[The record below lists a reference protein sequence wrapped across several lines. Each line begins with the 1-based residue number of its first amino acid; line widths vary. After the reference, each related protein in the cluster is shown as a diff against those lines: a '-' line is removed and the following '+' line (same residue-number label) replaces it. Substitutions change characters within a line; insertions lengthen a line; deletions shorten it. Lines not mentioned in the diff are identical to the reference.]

1 MINIPLNSR
10 HIKRILLIAV
20 LSALLALFNYLLRSW
35 VIPGAEFIT
44 FRPQL
49 LIPVLA
55 GLVVSPWAGGF
66 IGLVG
71 NVFGDLL
78 LGYNFSFWHW
88 SVANFFIG
96 FIPGIIRF
104 AGVKTITNV
113 NHFIKLIIL
122 IFAAN
127 ALALFLGM
135 TAQVII
141 EGKNALMPTLNT
153 FFLPALISN
162 TYLLML
168 MLPPCLIPLKYLK
181 LNIETRSMFLF
192 LSIGL
197 LVLTLSVLLFSM
209 LNHRLTIQLEQ
220 AIFSQTPQIQAH
232 FVEQSFRAVG
242 LLMLLII
249 VISTGIGYS
258 FSKKYMLPISL
269 LAKAANNLKLGKWSL
284 TDKVELK
291 GKGST
296 EIKNLSELFNNMAG
310 QVIKREHKMNAE
322 IRSLKLQIDKKN
334 EEKQVNE
341 ITETAFFKHLEQ
353 RSKTIREQRKPKN
366 NKQ

>member
-1 MINIPLNSR
+1 MIDKGLISKY
-10 HIKRILLIAV
+10 IKQVLIIAFF
-20 LSALLALFNYLLRSW
+20 SALLAFLNYLLRSW

-55 GLVVSPWAGGF
+55 GLVVSPWAGGL

-71 NVFGDLL
+71 NVFGDFL

-104 AGVKTITNV
+104 AGVKTISNV
-113 NHFIKLIIL
+113 NHFIKLIVL
-122 IFAAN
+122 IFVAN

-135 TAQVII
+135 TAQVFI

-153 FFLPALISN
+153 FYLPALISN

-168 MLPPCLIPLKYLK
+168 LLPPCLIPFKFLK

-197 LVLTLSVLLFSM
+197 LVLTLSVFLFSI
-209 LNHRLTIQLEQ
+209 LNHQLTIQLEQ
-220 AIFSQTPQIQAH
+220 ANFLGTEQIQTQ

-242 LLMLLII
+242 VLMLLII
-249 VISTGIGYS
+249 IVSTGIGYS

-269 LAKAANNLKLGKWSL
+269 LAKAANNLKLGKWSS
-284 TDKVELK
+284 TDKVEVK

-296 EIKNLSELFNNMAG
+296 EIENLTELFNTMAG
-310 QVIKREHKMNAE
+310 EVIKREQKMNDE
-322 IRSLKLQIDKKN
+322 IRSLKLQIDKKQ

-341 ITETAFFKHLEQ
+341 ITETAFFKHLEK
-353 RSKTIREQRKPKN
+353 RSKAIREQRKPKN
-366 NKQ
+366 NE

>member
-1 MINIPLNSR
+1 MNDNVLKS
-10 HIKRILLIAV
+10 KYLKQVLIIAAF
-20 LSALLALFNYLLRSW
+20 STLLAFLNYLLRSW

-66 IGLVG
+66 IALVG

-88 SVANFFIG
+88 SIANFFIG

-122 IFAAN
+122 IFVAN
-127 ALALFLGM
+127 AMALFLGM
-135 TAQVII
+135 TAQVLI

-168 MLPPCLIPLKYLK
+168 LLPPCLIPLKFLK

-192 LSIGL
+192 ISIGL
-197 LVLTLSVLLFSM
+197 LVLTLSVLLFSI
-209 LNHRLTIQLEQ
+209 LNHRLTTQLEQ
-220 AIFSQTPQIQAH
+220 ANFSQTQQIQTH

-242 LLMLLII
+242 VLMLLII
-249 VISTGIGYS
+249 IVSTGIGYS

-269 LAKAANNLKLGKWSL
+269 LAKAANNLKLGKWSS

-296 EIKNLSELFNNMAG
+296 EIENLTELFNNMAG
-310 QVIKREHKMNAE
+310 EVIKREQKMNDE
-322 IRSLKLQIDKKN
+322 IRTLKLQIDKKQ

-353 RSKTIREQRKPKN
+353 RSKAIREQRKPKN
-366 NKQ
+366 NEQ